1 MPNFVVDALSGGT
14 LSAVFEDD
22 GGTGYL
28 YVYEEG
34 GRGILEH
41 LQIYDCAAE
50 LNIFEDDVRV
60 IWSAGQDKCGV
71 VILDGMRGIINV
83 SDRNVCRVKMASR
96 DSVPITDPG
105 WLRGF

>member
-1 MPNFVVDALSGGT
+1 MPNFVVDAPSGGT

-22 GGTGYL
+22 GETGYL

-34 GRGILEH
+34 GRGILAH

-60 IWSAGQDKCGV
+60 IWSVEQDKCGV
-71 VILDGMRGIINV
+71 IILDGMRGIINV
-83 SDRNVCRVKMASR
+83 PDGDMCRVKMASR
-96 DSVPITDPG
+96 DSVPLTDPE